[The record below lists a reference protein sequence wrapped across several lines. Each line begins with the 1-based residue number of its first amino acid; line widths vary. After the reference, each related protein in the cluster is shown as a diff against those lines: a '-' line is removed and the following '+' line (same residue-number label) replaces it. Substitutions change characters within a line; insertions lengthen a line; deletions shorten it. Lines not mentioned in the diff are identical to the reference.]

1 VRVLLDT
8 NVVLDLLLEREP
20 FFTPAR
26 RLFVLIESG
35 RIEGVLCATS
45 VTTLHYLLGRALDG
59 RRADRAVQTLLELFA
74 IAPVDG
80 AVLRE
85 ASMVQGVDFEDD
97 VIAASAR
104 RSGAEYIITRD
115 RMGFGDAK
123 VPVSSPEEFLAF
135 YGSISGRF

>member
-1 VRVLLDT
+1 MRVLLDT

-45 VTTLHYLLGRALDG
+45 VTLHYLLGRALDG

-104 RSGAEYIITRD
+104 RSGAEHIITRD

-135 YGSISGRF
+135 YGIV